1 MANSKYEYV
10 KLFEVED
17 KLMPSTWIVV
27 RIDGRHFQQFSEE
40 HEFEKPN
47 DERALKLMNACAKA
61 TIEEFPDIVFSY
73 GFSDEYSFVF
83 KKTTEFYN
91 RRSSKI
97 VSVTVSFFTSV
108 YVMKW
113 KEFFLDKDLKSTPS
127 FDARTVCYPSTKI
140 VRDYLARR
148 QDVCH
153 INNQYNTCLWMLIGS
168 GMTES
173 EAQAELEGKQK
184 QDKNEILFQR
194 FRINYAELPAIF
206 RKGSCVFKVRE
217 TDSGLSDKRGRTEVV
232 IDHCDI
238 IRDKFWKNHVN
249 ILEDK

>member
-1 MANSKYEYV
+1 
-10 KLFEVED
+10 
-17 KLMPSTWIVV
+17 
-27 RIDGRHFQQFSEE
+27 
-40 HEFEKPN
+40 
-47 DERALKLMNACAKA
+47 
-61 TIEEFPDIVFSY
+61 
-73 GFSDEYSFVF
+73 
-83 KKTTEFYN
+83 
-91 RRSSKI
+91 KI
-97 VSVTVSFFTSV
+97 VSITVSFFTSV

-113 KEFFLDKDLKSTPS
+113 KEFFLDKDLKSALS
-127 FDARTVCYPSTKI
+127 FDARTICYPSTKI
-140 VRDYLARR
+140 VRDYLAWR
-148 QDVCH
+148 QDVCNTFSSVGH

-173 EAQAELEGKQK
+173 EAQADLCGKQK

-217 TDSGLSDKRGRTEVV
+217 TDSGLSVKRGRTEVV